1 MQKVLLL
8 ALFIISFFQV
18 PYISAESN
26 NDSQKEIILRAELI
40 QKYIVQHKE
49 NIQNFIDEYSI
60 KNNISLD
67 RKLQELNTFSIL
79 IYKIQTGQIS
89 WSDAKKSINQIL
101 TGIKRINEEF
111 KWLLKKEKEIF
122 ETKLAKRKVL
132 YSRIGLQLSKK
143 LDQINIQIAKKVL
156 DWKTN
161 LTDREKQL
169 RVHMIRLNNESKK
182 LQNINNIP
190 FKSEQEIKQAF
201 IRILKNIRRE
211 MLWIK
216 ATIELKQ

>member
-18 PYISAESN
+18 PYISAEST

-49 NIQNFIDEYSI
+49 NIQNFIDEYNI

-79 IYKIQTGQIS
+79 IYKIQTWQIK
-89 WSDAKKSINQIL
+89 WNNAKKSINQIL

-122 ETKLAKRKVL
+122 ENKLIKRKVL
-132 YSRIGLQLSKK
+132 YSKVWLQLSQK

-161 LTDREKQL
+161 LSDREKQL
-169 RVHMIRLNNESKK
+169 RIHMIRLNNESKK

-211 MLWIK
+211 MLGIK
-216 ATIELKQ
+216 ETIQLK